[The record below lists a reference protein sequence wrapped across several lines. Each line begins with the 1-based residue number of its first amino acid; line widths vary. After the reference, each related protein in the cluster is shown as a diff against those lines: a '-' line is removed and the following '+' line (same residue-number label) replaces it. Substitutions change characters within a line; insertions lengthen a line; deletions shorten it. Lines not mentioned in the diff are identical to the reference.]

1 MLNIQEKDMY
11 SRKTIEEFTN
21 PKNVGV
27 IEDADGVG
35 EVGSTVDGDVITM
48 YVKVK
53 DDVLTDVKF
62 KTFGCVVAISTST
75 MVTQLAK
82 GKTIEEA
89 LAISNEDVQEAL
101 GGLPEGKGRCSGFA
115 LDALHKAIEDY
126 RNKKA

>member
-1 MLNIQEKDMY
+1 MY
-11 SRKTIEEFTN
+11 SKKTIEEFTN

-35 EVGSTVDGDVITM
+35 EIGSTVDGDVITM
-48 YVKVK
+48 YIKV
-53 DDVLTDVKF
+53 DNGILTDVRF

-101 GGLPEGKGRCSGFA
+101 GGLPQGKNRCSGFA
-115 LDALHKAIEDY
+115 LDALYKAIEDY
-126 RNKKA
+126 RSR